1 MILRVLWSVSIV
13 DVLHSCVRHRLKC
26 LVLVI
31 AAALCIS
38 PALATEPPTV
48 VADAV
53 EQISA
58 ADRQLQIDGLRTSE
72 DTSAAVKQLIAID
85 VELLADDSSTLD
97 AVKTGILIA
106 LAEHANPPA
115 LEHLRS
121 VFETQ
126 TPRRHDAAYAIS
138 LAALNRPTSDQDWRY
153 LVRSLTIVEDEQAV
167 SVLKSLRKYRRRA
180 TKATWIR
187 EVILAGL
194 RLTHEQLPA
203 AIDLLSYWTGHSA
216 DSSESA
222 EQQLQ
227 GFQAWFREHY
237 PNEPP
242 PELPVDP
249 PNAKWTAAKLA
260 TLMAERPSDAVAFTA
275 GAAAYS
281 KVFSKANCNKCHRR
295 DGGSDLP
302 AGDQLGPNL
311 TSLGWRR
318 QPQEILSAILYP
330 SHRLN
335 DEYPV
340 TTVLLTSG
348 KSVSGLMMPDTEDR
362 MKIVTADSKE
372 VVFAKSEIEDVAP
385 SKISNMPSGLLE
397 VLSAEEIKNLFAF
410 LTQRSGDYDPHRE

>member
-1 MILRVLWSVSIV
+1 
-13 DVLHSCVRHRLKC
+13 
-26 LVLVI
+26 
-31 AAALCIS
+31 
-38 PALATEPPTV
+38 
-48 VADAV
+48 
-53 EQISA
+53 
-58 ADRQLQIDGLRTSE
+58 
-72 DTSAAVKQLIAID
+72 
-85 VELLADDSSTLD
+85 
-97 AVKTGILIA
+97 
-106 LAEHANPPA
+106 
-115 LEHLRS
+115 
-121 VFETQ
+121 
-126 TPRRHDAAYAIS
+126 
-138 LAALNRPTSDQDWRY
+138 
-153 LVRSLTIVEDEQAV
+153 
-167 SVLKSLRKYRRRA
+167 
-180 TKATWIR
+180 
-187 EVILAGL
+187 
-194 RLTHEQLPA
+194 
-203 AIDLLSYWTGHSA
+203 
-216 DSSESA
+216 
-222 EQQLQ
+222 
-227 GFQAWFREHY
+227 
-237 PNEPP
+237 
-242 PELPVDP
+242 
-249 PNAKWTAAKLA
+249 
-260 TLMAERPSDAVAFTA
+260 MAERPSDAVAFTA

-410 LTQRSGDYDPHRE
+410 LTQRSGDYDPHREYGVWSRE